1 MQGVRPLII
10 VLFKWQVYFEGQHGK
25 IKWKQK
31 YLIPKIYCFTHVPD
45 EHNEYKGK
53 YLKKKAIQ
61 NRDVGACNL
70 FRKAQGI
77 DRTSEQ
83 QDLFLATLH
92 AALLPQ

>member
-1 MQGVRPLII
+1 MQGVRPLTI
-10 VLFKWQVYFEGQHGK
+10 VLFKGQVYLEGQHRK

-45 EHNEYKGK
+45 EHNEYKSK

-61 NRDVGACNL
+61 NRIVGACNL

-77 DRTSEQ
+77 GRTFEQ
-83 QDLFLATLH
+83 QALFLVTLD
-92 AALLPQ
+92 AAPLPQ